1 MDNDNMN
8 EETAMAALAASLG
21 SFSSGLIE
29 NIFDNFYR
37 VIIDYTEKDKETSIT
52 SSSGEQEDEVIEL
65 SNGVKFTWDNVEST
79 GVNFWDYVGE

>member
-1 MDNDNMN
+1 MDNDNIN

-52 SSSGEQEDEVIEL
+52 SSSGE
-65 SNGVKFTWDNVEST
+65 
-79 GVNFWDYVGE
+79 